1 MKNKKKR
8 CGYLLKKRYK
18 QSCRKLLINDILI
31 LSEKDINDFA
41 IGVSN
46 LSKGDHMFVK
56 SANLYDTC
64 INNTD
69 SNNEIMV
76 PNGYISVSYLL
87 LNLIQYSQSN
97 LVKDSYIFPAL
108 FCLRQYLEL
117 TMKKSILRFRN
128 GETRPL
134 DGESKFKTHDLLEL
148 WVKLKKHLDVIDE
161 EVDSIEKLLGELN
174 GVDNDG
180 TAFKYDYELNTII
193 RKKDQKK
200 LNDLFDIDVLKTR
213 VLQFYSFFEGIDFLS
228 YEAIECNE

>member
-1 MKNKKKR
+1 MKHKKKR
-8 CGYLLKKRYK
+8 RVYQLKKYYK
-18 QSCRKLLINDILI
+18 QSFRKSLINDILLI
-31 LSEKDINDFA
+31 SEKDINNFA
-41 IGVSN
+41 IYVPNISKDDHLFVESSN
-46 LSKGDHMFVK
+46 L
-56 SANLYDTC
+56 NDTYF
-64 INNTD
+64 NNSG
-69 SNNEIMV
+69 SNNEVML

-128 GETRPL
+128 GETRPF
-134 DGESKFKTHDLLEL
+134 DGESKFITHDLLDL
-148 WVKLKKHLDVIDE
+148 WIKLKKHLDVIDE
-161 EVDSIEKLLGELN
+161 EADCIEQLLRELN
-174 GVDNDG
+174 EVDNDG
-180 TAFKYDYELNTII
+180 TAFKYDYELNTIV